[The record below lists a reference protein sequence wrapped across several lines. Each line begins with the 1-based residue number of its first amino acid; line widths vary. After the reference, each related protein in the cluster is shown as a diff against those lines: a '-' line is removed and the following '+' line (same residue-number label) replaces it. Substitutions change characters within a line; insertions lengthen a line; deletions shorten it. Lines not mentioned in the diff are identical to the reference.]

1 MANQNMFNPPLFN
14 SLLLNPNQQTITKIE
29 NQAPQ
34 LGDLMTILQT
44 SQPNNIYAGLNA
56 AANQQGAFQLSQF
69 MAPNTKPKMDQLGAL
84 QEAMIDENNKA
95 KIEHTAGCEAFMR
108 EFQSKT
114 LSLLYNQN
122 KMLLDLKERNS
133 MVQDTL
139 ACLISEI
146 NTIK

>member
-1 MANQNMFNPPLFN
+1 MFNPSLFN
-14 SLLLNPNQQTITKIE
+14 GLLLNPNQQTITKIE
-29 NQAPQ
+29 NPAPQ

-56 AANQQGAFQLSQF
+56 AATQPGTFQLSQF

-84 QEAMIDENNKA
+84 QEALNDENKP